1 MIPRLSLSERIPQV
15 VNDFLE
21 QLRQSKFS
29 GKINQ
34 DYATRVVTSTD
45 NSIYQVLPQAVISP
59 KNISDIQ
66 KVMFIAEKKQFR
78 KDIKITARGGG
89 TGTNGQS
96 LSDGIVLDCSHFMN
110 RILEINLEQGWVRV
124 EPGVVLDQLN
134 KFLEPNNVFFAPDL
148 SPSNRATLGG
158 MVNTDACGKGSRVYG
173 RTSNHVMEL
182 SCVLSNGEFLKSIPL
197 DEIALS
203 EFKNRPGLTG
213 KVFKIVDDIVSK
225 KGDIIDKIFPKMN
238 RFMTGYNL
246 AKVFGNPENLFN
258 LNYLICGSEGTL
270 AVVCEAKLRLTKI
283 PKYKFLLV
291 MKYESFDDALSDAE
305 VLVESDPAAIE
316 TIDEKIL
323 SLAKTDEIYNKIKL
337 FIADEKDNSGT
348 IIRPTRTINLVE
360 FSGNNKTKLEQRIAL
375 LCKFA
380 KQNKNESG
388 KATGYY
394 KTSDPNEIKNLWNLR
409 KKGVGL
415 LGKTEGERKPIPFV
429 EDTAVPIQNLARY
442 ISDFKKLLDSY
453 DLEYAMYGHV
463 DVGCLH
469 VRPAL
474 DLKKPEEELWIRE
487 LSDKVVRLV
496 KKYDGVMWSEHGRGF
511 RSEYTADF
519 FGEELHQDLQH
530 IKEAFDPSNRL
541 NPGKIVVPYSHKDT
555 VVPLEGPL
563 RGQKERQI
571 DKGYLNEYH
580 SAISCNGNA
589 ACLDYS
595 PDSVMCPSSRIT
607 RENIHSPKGRSSLIR
622 EWLRLISLNPQKIVP
637 QISRKD
643 LIKNFFSK
651 FFNTMRKAKGE
662 YDFSH
667 EVYDSMVGCLV
678 CKACVTQCP
687 VNVDVPEFRSKF
699 LELYHSRYFHPFKDY
714 LIGSTESLGR
724 LFSQMPWLINSILGL
739 SFCREFIKNKIGL
752 KDFPQYSPESLRK
765 RLLNYDKTAFKIDDL
780 YKLSPEESKNSVIL
794 LQDAFTSFYES
805 QIVFE
810 FYKLLKKLDFSVY
823 VAPFHPNG
831 KPLHVKGFLTKFKI
845 VAERNSKWLTHV
857 GGAGIPVVGLEP
869 SIVLTYRDEYLKIL
883 GQNDLKIKVLL
894 PQEFLMMNQEN
905 FINHSVGTYRNI
917 KEYHLLGHCTEKT
930 TAEGSHELWK
940 HVFKLFGLDLQLI
953 NAGCCGMAGTY
964 GHETEHYEESLGI
977 YNLSW
982 RKKIPDDQFSRQKI
996 LATGFSCRSQVKR
1009 FDGFRPLHPV
1019 QALLREIKSFS

>member
-15 VNDFLE
+15 VQDFLE
-21 QLRQSKFS
+21 QLRHSKFS
-29 GKINQ
+29 GKINH
-34 DYATRVVTSTD
+34 DYASRVVTSTD
-45 NSIYQVLPQAVISP
+45 NSIYQVLPQAIISP

-66 KVMFIAEKKQFR
+66 KVMSIAGKKYFC

-96 LSDGIVLDCSHFMN
+96 LSDGIVLDCSRFMN
-110 RILEINLEQGWVRV
+110 RILEINLKQGWVRV

-134 KFLEPNNVFFAPDL
+134 KFLEPYNVFFAPDL

-197 DEIALS
+197 DEYELI
-203 EFKNRPGLTG
+203 EFKNKPGLTG
-213 KVFKIVDDIVSK
+213 KVFKIVDEIVSK
-225 KGDIIDKIFPKMN
+225 KADLIDRIFPRMN

-246 AKVFGNPENLFN
+246 AKVFDNPENRFN
-258 LNYLICGSEGTL
+258 LNYLLCGSEGTL

-283 PKYKFLLV
+283 PKYKHLLV
-291 MKYESFDDALSDAE
+291 LKYESFDDALRDAE
-305 VLVESDPAAIE
+305 ILVESEPAAIE

-323 SLAKTDEIYNKIKL
+323 SLARTDEIYNKIKS
-337 FIADEKDNSGT
+337 FIADEKTNSGKRT
-348 IIRPTRTINLVE
+348 RPTRTINLVE
-360 FSGNNKTKLEQRIAL
+360 FSGNNKIKMERRISF
-375 LCKFA
+375 LCKVVER
-380 KQNKNESG
+380 NKNESG

-394 KTSDPNEIKNLWNLR
+394 RTADQNEIKNLWNLR

-415 LGKTEGERKPIPFV
+415 LGKTEGERKPIPFI
-429 EDTAVPIQNLARY
+429 EDTAVPVKNLARY

-474 DLKKPEEELWIRE
+474 DLKKPEEEIWIRE
-487 LSDKVVRLV
+487 LSDKVVKLV

-511 RSEYTADF
+511 RSKYTADF

-530 IKEAFDPSNRL
+530 IKEAFDPYNRL
-541 NPGKIVVPYSHKDT
+541 NPGKIVVPYSHNDN

-571 DKGYLNEYH
+571 DKNYLNEYR
-580 SAISCNGNA
+580 SAMSCNGNA
-589 ACLDYS
+589 ACLDYAPES
-595 PDSVMCPSSRIT
+595 IMCPSSRIT

-622 EWLRLISLNPQKIVP
+622 EWLRLISLNQLKTPLKIK
-637 QISRKD
+637 RKG
-643 LIKNFFSK
+643 LIKNFLIKSL
-651 FFNTMRKAKGE
+651 NTIRKIKGE

-667 EVYDSMVGCLV
+667 EVYDSMGGCLV

-687 VNVDVPEFRSKF
+687 VNVDVPDFRSKF
-699 LELYHSRYFHPFKDY
+699 LELYHSRYFHPIKDY
-714 LIGSTESLGR
+714 LVGSTESIGR

-739 SFCREFIKNKIGL
+739 SFFREFLKNKIGL
-752 KDFPQYSPESLRK
+752 KDFPEYSPESLRK
-765 RLLNYDKTAFKIDDL
+765 RLLNYDKTTFNLDDL
-780 YKLSPEESKNSVIL
+780 YTLSAEESKRSVII

-805 QIVFE
+805 QVVFD
-810 FYKLLKKLDFSVY
+810 FFKLLKKLDFSVY

-831 KPLHVKGFLTKFKI
+831 KPLHVKGFLKKFKN
-845 VAERNSKWLTHV
+845 VAEKNSKWLAHV
-857 GGAGIPVVGLEP
+857 GGAGIPIVGLDP
-869 SIVLTYRDEYLKIL
+869 SIVLTYRDEYIKIL
-883 GQNDLKIKVLL
+883 GQNNLQKKVLL
-894 PQEFLMMNQEN
+894 PQEFLMMNQDN
-905 FINHSVGTYRNI
+905 FKKHSGNSNQNI
-917 KEYHLLGHCTEKT
+917 IEYHLLGHCTEKT
-930 TAEGSHELWK
+930 TAEVSHGLWK
-940 HVFKLFGLDLQLI
+940 DVFNFFGLGLVLI
-953 NAGCCGMAGTY
+953 DAGCCGMAGTY

-982 RKKIPDDQFSRQKI
+982 RKNIPNDPFSRQKI

-1019 QALLREIKSFS
+1019 QALLREIKFVS